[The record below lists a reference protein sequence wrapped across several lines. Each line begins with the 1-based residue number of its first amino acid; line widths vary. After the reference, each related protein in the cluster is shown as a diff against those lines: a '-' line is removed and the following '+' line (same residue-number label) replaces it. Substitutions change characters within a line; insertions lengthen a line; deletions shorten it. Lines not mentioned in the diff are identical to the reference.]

1 MILSTCIRVVM
12 GVAAFIVLGAAFMHD
27 ANAQRQCPSTYD
39 HNTHGRTEFKPDG
52 AYIKSP
58 TLIFLACAKRNDGR
72 TCINREWSC
81 NSDDQCCGSDVCRT
95 AGDNDSNTKFCE
107 RK

>member
-1 MILSTCIRVVM
+1 MVLSTCRRVVV
-12 GVAAFIVLGAAFMHD
+12 GVAALIVLCVAFTQD
-27 ANAQRQCPSTYD
+27 VNAQRQCPSTYD
-39 HNTHGRTEFKPDG
+39 YNINGRTEFEPNG

-58 TLIFLACAKRNDGR
+58 TVIFLACSTRHDGR

-95 AGDNDSNTKFCE
+95 AGDNASNTKFCE

>member
-1 MILSTCIRVVM
+1 MILSTCTRVVV
-12 GVAAFIVLGAAFMHD
+12 GVAALIVLSAAFVQD
-27 ANAQRQCPSTYD
+27 GNAERQCPSTYD
-39 HNTHGRTEFKPDG
+39 RNVNGRTEFEPNG
-52 AYIKSP
+52 AYVKSP
-58 TLIFLACAKRNDGR
+58 TVIFLACSTRNDGR

-81 NSDDQCCGSDVCRT
+81 NSDNQCCGSDVCRT